1 MAKISYAFIVSVAL
15 TFASEAGA
23 FPAAADDFPADGYNI
38 PAGALDDALNEFAR
52 RHHLQ
57 ISYSPALVAR
67 RRSRGLRGA
76 GSVREGLARLL
87 EGTGLTAVAVKPNV
101 YLLQASPRPARPVP
115 APVPAAKPMATA
127 KPPVPTELDTVHV
140 TGTRIGRADFE
151 SSLPLTLIT
160 NEQIRASGHQTL
172 FDLLRLMPGMTGH
185 HPRNVATEGGATQ
198 VPSAAAASASLYSLG
213 PRATLFL
220 VDGRRM
226 ANYGLVSTDMGALT
240 DLNGIPLSMVDHIE
254 IAHGGASAIYG
265 ADAMAGVVN
274 IILKKDYRGAEVGGS
289 FGVSQ
294 RGDAEQTRAY
304 ASFGERTPGDG
315 SIFVSVDHYTRN
327 PLLGSQR
334 RWSTLDQ
341 RFDGQRDL
349 RVPSGFTFG
358 NFVVAPAPGC
368 EGDEAVADSAACTL
382 DIPRY
387 VSLQPGITSNAFY
400 THFRQ
405 PLGDNAEFYADLRA
419 TRVSLEM
426 QNAPFYASVQLP
438 EGHPDS
444 FKPFPALRLNYWFS
458 ELGPVRNRSVTT
470 TRDYTA
476 GIKGYR
482 GKWEWDVSLS
492 RRRNKVVNRIDGLID
507 ESALFGTQGDAEVT
521 TFRFSKAEENPT
533 EVLEAISP
541 RTTMGGEVVLDTVS
555 GSIEG
560 PLFALPAGD
569 VKVAAGFE
577 ARHERV
583 RNRPDDAFIKGKI
596 ALAQEADSR
605 DASRNTSAIYAEF
618 NAPLHEKLWV
628 NAAWRVDRDAGY
640 GNQIS
645 PMFGVRWQPLRSL
658 ALRGSFGEGYRAP
671 TLAELRRPLV
681 VDNQAFVRSDA
692 TTQPCLNDYGDYCQV
707 VQRAV
712 INPDLRPETS
722 TSRSLGLIWTPNE
735 DFTATV
741 NRYRIRRNNEILAI
755 DAASRPDLFP
765 KALIRDADGYL
776 DTVETYL
783 DNVGSTE
790 VRGWEI
796 DAEYRHQTQRWG
808 NLSFRING
816 HYMDHLLRRLH
827 PKEREYDFS
836 GYGTPNNTVLG
847 SVRWSYRDWIATLN
861 LRYMGHA
868 TVGIQPGQDCVLL
881 DEPARCRT
889 PSATLVGFDVAYGG
903 FDKWLI
909 GLNVSNL
916 NDRRPVNYDYSF
928 GGYSIVDDDP
938 VGRYYLVSAVY
949 RF

>member
-1 MAKISYAFIVSVAL
+1 MAKIFYAFIVSVAL
-15 TFASEAGA
+15 TFASDAGA
-23 FPAAADDFPADGYNI
+23 LTAATDDFPGDGYNI

-67 RRSRGLRGA
+67 RRSRGLSGA
-76 GSVREGLARLL
+76 RSVRDGLARLL
-87 EGTGLTAVAVKPNV
+87 DGTGLTAVAVKPNV
-101 YLLQASPRPARPVP
+101 YLLQASPRPRPQ
-115 APVPAAKPMATA
+115 PVPAAAARPSPAPA

-185 HPRNVATEGGATQ
+185 HPRNVATEGGNSQ
-198 VPSAAAASASLYSLG
+198 IPSAAAASASLYSLG

-226 ANYGLVSTDMGALT
+226 ANYGLVSTDMGALA

-274 IILKKDYRGAEVGGS
+274 IILKKDYRGAEVGAS

-294 RGDAEQTRAY
+294 RGDAEQQRAY

-315 SIFVSVDHYTRN
+315 SIFVSIDHYTRN
-327 PLLGSQR
+327 PLLGGQR
-334 RWSTLDQ
+334 KWSTLDQ
-341 RFDGQRDL
+341 RGNGQNDR
-349 RVPSGFTFG
+349 RVPSGYGYSYTIL
-358 NFVVAPAPGC
+358 APAPGC
-368 EGDEAVADSAACTL
+368 ENGVSAESSQACEL
-382 DIPRY
+382 DIPKY

-405 PLGDNAEFYADLRA
+405 PLGENAELYADLRA

-438 EGHPDS
+438 EDHPDA
-444 FKPFPALRLNYWFS
+444 FKPYPALPLNYWFS
-458 ELGPVRNRSVTT
+458 EVGPVRSRSVTS
-470 TRDYTA
+470 TRDYTL

-482 GKWEWDVSLS
+482 NKWEWDASLS
-492 RRRNKVVNRIDGLID
+492 RRRNEVINRIDGLID
-507 ESALFGTQGDAEVT
+507 EPAVFGGDSADMGV
-521 TFRFSKAEENPT
+521 FRFNKVVGNSSELLRT
-533 EVLEAISP
+533 ISP
-541 RTTMGGEVVLDTVS
+541 RTTLGGEVVLDTVAA
-555 GSIEG
+555 SIEG
-560 PLFALPAGD
+560 PLLALPAGEL
-569 VKVAAGFE
+569 KVAAGFE

-583 RNRPDDAFIKGKI
+583 TNRPDDKFVKGKI
-596 ALAQEADSR
+596 ALAQQADER
-605 DASRNTSAIYAEF
+605 DASRNTSAVYAEF
-618 NAPLHEKLWV
+618 NAPVRDDLWV
-628 NAAWRVDRDAGY
+628 NAAWRLDRNSGY
-640 GNQIS
+640 GNQVS
-645 PMFGVRWQPLRSL
+645 PMFGVRWQPLKSL

-681 VDNQAFVRSDA
+681 VESQTYLVASPASEPCYSD
-692 TTQPCLNDYGDYCQV
+692 GDYCLV
-707 VQRAV
+707 NQRAV
-712 INPDLRPETS
+712 INTDLRPETS
-722 TSRSLGLIWTPNE
+722 TSRSLGLIWTPTD

-741 NRYRIRRNNEILAI
+741 NRYRIRRSNEIVAI
-755 DAASRPDLFP
+755 NAVARPDLFP
-765 KALIRDADGYL
+765 EALIRDPDGYL
-776 DTVETYL
+776 ETVEVYL
-783 DNVGSTE
+783 DNMGTTE

-796 DAEYRHQTQRWG
+796 DAEYRRQTQRWG
-808 NLSFRING
+808 NFAFRLNG
-816 HYMDHLLRRLH
+816 HYMDRLLRRFH
-827 PKEREYDFS
+827 PQEARYDFA
-836 GYGTPNNTVLG
+836 GYGTPNDTVLG

-868 TVGIQPGQDCVLL
+868 TVGIQPGQKCADR
-881 DEPARCRT
+881 DPPGPCRT
-889 PSATLVGFDVAYGG
+889 PSATLVGFDLAYGG

-916 NDRRPVNYDYSF
+916 NDRRPVNYDYNL